1 MCEIVNLM
9 KAPRESPRQD
19 EEDSEDVRAQ
29 VDPALLA
36 LWERGRSAWPGLR
49 VPLRRFDRFIARHGE
64 RMQGAAQAQ
73 VTDAAAFDP
82 AGASPDLYLACGCLE
97 GIAGAHELFEEQIL
111 VQLPQFLQRY
121 HLDDARLAE
130 IKQRVRERLFVG
142 QGGQQPKLAEYA
154 GLGPLGAWT
163 RMVSV
168 RVALTQLAERQHEP
182 LEPHQ
187 LAIET
192 ISGGSD
198 PELTYLQSQYQE
210 QFRTALSQ
218 AVASLTSE
226 QRNLLRL
233 HLFDGLSIDKLGAL
247 FHVHRATAAR
257 WLQAAREQVLT
268 ATRRNLQEA
277 LKLSGS
283 EVDSLVRVMSSQLDL
298 SLSRLFRE

>member
-29 VDPALLA
+29 VDPAVLA

-49 VPLRRFDRFIARHGE
+49 VPLRRFDRFIARHSE
-64 RMQGAAQAQ
+64 RMQGLTASAG
-73 VTDAAAFDP
+73 DAATFDP

-97 GIAGAHELFEEQIL
+97 GVAGAHELFEEQIL
-111 VQLPQFLQRY
+111 TQLPQFLQRY
-121 HLDDARLAE
+121 RLDDAMLAE

-142 QGGQQPKLAEYA
+142 RDGQQPKLAEYA

-168 RVALTQLAERQHEP
+168 RVALTQLEERQHEP
-182 LEPHQ
+182 LDPHQ

-198 PELTYLQSQYQE
+198 PELTYLQSQHQE